1 MPVPVKSVFLPGLSP
16 HFYMEILN
24 SYLYQQKSIS
34 IPGLGTLHMER
45 MPARTDFVN
54 RRLLP
59 PGFNFRFDKYFDAP
73 GKDFFGY
80 IAAKKQIP
88 DFEAIKWYNEFAFD
102 LRTKIRNK
110 EKAEWPEL
118 GYFQADENGEIFFEA
133 KYENFPVLPAVDAVR
148 ILRENAEHHLLVGDV
163 ERTNT
168 EMPEILTGV
177 FVEKASWWI
186 YVIIIAALALS
197 ICFYHF
203 YRNGTSF
210 GSTGNHQSIP
220 ARTMPA
226 TSR

>member
-1 MPVPVKSVFLPGLSP
+1 
-16 HFYMEILN
+16 MEILN

-34 IPGLGTLHMER
+34 IPGLGTLYMER

-54 RRLLP
+54 KRLLP
-59 PGFNFRFDKYFDAP
+59 PGCNFRFDKYFDAP

-80 IAAKKQIP
+80 IAGKMQIP
-88 DFEAIKWYNEFAFD
+88 DYEAIKWYNEFAFD
-102 LRTKIRNK
+102 LRGKIRNK
-110 EKAEWPEL
+110 EKAEWPGL
-118 GYFQADENGEIFFEA
+118 GFFEVDENGEISFEA
-133 KYENFPVLPAVDAVR
+133 LPQKLPTLPPVEAHR
-148 ILRENAEHHLLVGDV
+148 ILRQNSEHPVLVGDV

-177 FVEKASWWI
+177 FVEKESWWI

-203 YRNGTSF
+203 YSNGTSF
-210 GSTGNHQSIP
+210 GSTGNHQSVP
-220 ARTMPA
+220 AMNMPP